1 MQNTLNMAMTTRL
14 PLSEALADQPAGI
27 YALMAAIKGADPYET
42 PAATQWFILTDLGL
56 STMSGND
63 GLSVMVLG
71 LGDAMAREDVTLTLL
86 SRANALLGETVT
98 DVQGRAKFASGLT
111 RGSGASAPALLMAQD
126 ASGDVAFLS
135 LKDPA
140 FDLSDRGVEGLPPAP
155 AIDTFLT
162 TDRGAYRVGETIF
175 ATVLTR
181 DEQGRAFNGLPL
193 VAVLTRP
200 DGAEYSRTLTANAK
214 VGCHVFALPVGSQVP
229 RGAWRLD
236 IISDPA
242 QGSLAS

>member
-1 MQNTLNMAMTTRL
+1 
-14 PLSEALADQPAGI
+14 
-27 YALMAAIKGADPYET
+27 
-42 PAATQWFILTDLGL
+42 
-56 STMSGND
+56 
-63 GLSVMVLG
+63 
-71 LGDAMAREDVTLTLL
+71 
-86 SRANALLGETVT
+86 
-98 DVQGRAKFASGLT
+98 
-111 RGSGASAPALLMAQD
+111 MAQD

-140 FDLSDRGVEGLPPAP
+140 FDLSDRSVEGLPPAP

-162 TDRGAYRVGETIF
+162 TDRGACRVGETIF

-181 DEQGRAFNGLPL
+181 DEQGRAINGLPL

-214 VGCHVFALPVGSQVP
+214 AGCHVFVLPVGSQVP